1 MVRDIFI
8 SFSDNHIRFMY
19 FYLRN
24 NKAGVLN
31 DFNTY
36 NEEEEK
42 QHERKMKIIRSD
54 IGKEYYGRYTQKE
67 ND

>member
-1 MVRDIFI
+1 
-8 SFSDNHIRFMY
+8 MY